1 MAILPTEKKKHHFKK
16 KINMNYYSVSVML
29 RFKRKRINLCSIIKA
44 TSKQESFGIFYDI
57 YESEIKNKEILSKI
71 IIEVKTE
78 EESLRKQIDKLKAEI
93 NELKEL
99 L

>member
-1 MAILPTEKKKHHFKK
+1 
-16 KINMNYYSVSVML
+16 MNYYSVSVML